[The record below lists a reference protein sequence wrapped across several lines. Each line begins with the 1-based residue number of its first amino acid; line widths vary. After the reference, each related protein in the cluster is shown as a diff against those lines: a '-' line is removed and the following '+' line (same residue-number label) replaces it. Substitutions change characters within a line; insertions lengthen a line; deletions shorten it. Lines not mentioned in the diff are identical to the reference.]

1 MLMHINRLRS
11 LVVCALVALAP
22 LFSRS
27 VLASTDYTDIWYNPT
42 ESGWGVNFAQTA
54 DFVFAT
60 FFIYGPS
67 GTPVWYTAHLRNESN
82 DVFTGPVYVTTG
94 TWFGAPV
101 FPPVPP
107 SGAAVVGDATFTA
120 SSDVQGTFRYRIDTV
135 NVTKSIQRQT
145 TVSFSVDDFY
155 MGGISGTVTGNCP
168 SSTPST
174 FTNKMQFNVFQTS
187 SNNVRIEFLGA
198 DSTNVGQLLCTI
210 QGNAIQFGK
219 VLVAPTATYQC
230 KAGLNVTTRIESMR
244 QLDGGIEAHWRA
256 DLGGGC
262 IERGRL
268 AGVRQE

>member
-1 MLMHINRLRS
+1 MHLDRLHT
-11 LVVCALVALAP
+11 LLAAALLALASLLP
-22 LFSRS
+22 GPA
-27 VLASTDYTDIWYNPT
+27 LASTDYTDIWYNPA

-54 DFVFAT
+54 DFIFAT
-60 FFIYGPS
+60 FFIYGTS
-67 GTPVWYTAHLRNESN
+67 GTPVWYTAHLRNEGN

-94 TWFGAPV
+94 TWFGAPF

-107 SGAAVVGDATFTA
+107 SGAVIVGDATFIA
-120 SSDVQGTFRYRIDTV
+120 SSDIHGTLQYRIDTV

-155 MGGISGTVTGNCP
+155 MGGISGTVTGSCP
-168 SSTPST
+168 PSTPST

-198 DSTNVGQLLCTI
+198 DSTNLGQVLCTI
-210 QGNAIQFGK
+210 QGNATQYGK
-219 VLVAPTATYQC
+219 VLFAPTTTYQC
-230 KAGLNVTTRIESMR
+230 TGGLNVSAQIESLR
-244 QLDGGIEAHWRA
+244 QLDDGIEAHWRA